1 MMHEIKMTPRGE
13 PTRQKTRDSQSK
25 AEQQSNQE
33 TLLSPLPLSFQL
45 NPVLTFS
52 NSRNLNDVPRLLS
65 YIFSISRQNEN
76 SCQ

>member
-65 YIFSISRQNEN
+65 YIFSISRQNKN

>member
-13 PTRQKTRDSQSK
+13 PTRQKTRDPWSK
-25 AEQQSNQE
+25 TEQQSNQE
-33 TLLSPLPLSFQL
+33 TLLSHLPLSFQL

-65 YIFSISRQNEN
+65 YIFSISRQNKN
-76 SCQ
+76 SCR